1 MKKSRQLTLSAMLLA
16 IGFVL
21 PFLTGQIP
29 NVGRML
35 LPLHLPVLISGM
47 VCGPFWGLALGAI
60 LPILRSLV
68 FGMPPMMPTALCM
81 AFELAA
87 YGFFTG
93 LLREKLPKTT
103 PMLFVSLIVSMLLGR
118 IVWGLAS
125 IVFYGFAAKTF
136 TWQLFMAGAFINAI
150 PGILLQLV
158 IVPPVVLAVEKTNKS

>member
-35 LPLHLPVLISGM
+35 LPLHLPVLIGGM
-47 VCGPFWGLALGAI
+47 ICGPFWGLALGTI

-125 IVFYGFAAKTF
+125 IVFYGFAAKAF

-158 IVPPVVLAVEKTNKS
+158 IVPPVVLAVEKTTKS

>member
-35 LPLHLPVLISGM
+35 LPLHLPVLIGGM
-47 VCGPFWGLALGAI
+47 ICGPYWGLALGGI

-93 LLREKLPKTT
+93 FLREKLPKTM

-158 IVPPVVLAVEKTNKS
+158 IVPPVVVAVEKAIKS